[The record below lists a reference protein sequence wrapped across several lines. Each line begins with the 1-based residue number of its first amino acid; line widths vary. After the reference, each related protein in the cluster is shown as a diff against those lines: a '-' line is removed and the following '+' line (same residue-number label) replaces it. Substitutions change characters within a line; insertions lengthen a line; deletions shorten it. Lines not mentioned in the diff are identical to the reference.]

1 MRIRSTV
8 YTLFDCTDIPF
19 QRLYVHFDP
28 EVAYNYSIVREETD
42 RLWQESID
50 QKDDSIATAAASGM
64 MFILNGSDGGKGL
77 SILPSKSFNPH

>member
-1 MRIRSTV
+1 MPTRSIV
-8 YTLFDCTDIPF
+8 NTLLDSTDNPT

-28 EVAYNYSIVREETD
+28 EVAYNYNTAREETD

-50 QKDDSIATAAASGM
+50 QRDDSIATAAASGL

-77 SILPSKSFNPH
+77 SILPSRSH